1 MSTFQKINWLL
12 LTLVLTSSCQFFAK
26 EETPESSMLWKVERD
41 DLEYPTY
48 ILGTMHL
55 ISKEYFHFPEKL
67 EKLVKNSKQLIM
79 ELDGLP
85 DAAAAADLM
94 RLPDSVKLTD
104 YFSEEDMTR
113 LYGFAETEMKMN
125 KDMFDMT
132 FGRMKPFLLL
142 QLITQK
148 QFEGET
154 ESYELTLMNLAKKHK
169 IESIGLETI
178 QQQIGFFD
186 AIPMTDLANIITSYF
201 ENSDSL
207 KAQTKLMQQVY
218 RSGNLDSL
226 ARFMVESSPELME
239 FEEILLTSRNIS
251 WVPKVMELIF
261 QKPSF
266 IAVGAAHLAGDHGL
280 INLLRKEGF
289 TVTPVAF

>member
-1 MSTFQKINWLL
+1 MSTFQRINWFLFTVL
-12 LTLVLTSSCQFFAK
+12 LTSSCQFFAK

-41 DLEYPTY
+41 DLEHPTY

-55 ISKEYFHFPEKL
+55 IGKEYFHFPEKL
-67 EKLVKNSKQLIM
+67 EKLVINSKQLIM

-85 DAAAAADLM
+85 DAAAAAELM

-104 YFSEEDMTR
+104 YFSEEEMTL

-154 ESYELTLMNLAKKHK
+154 ESFELTLMSLAKKHK
-169 IESIGLETI
+169 IAAVGLETI
-178 QQQIGFFD
+178 EQQIGFFD
-186 AIPMTDLANIITSYF
+186 AIPMTDLASIITSYF

-207 KAQTKLMQQVY
+207 KAQTKLMQEVY

-226 ARFMVESSPELME
+226 ARFMVESAPELME
-239 FEEILLTSRNIS
+239 FEDILLTNRNIN
-251 WVPKVMELIF
+251 WVPQVKELIF

-266 IAVGAAHLAGDHGL
+266 IAVGAAHLAGENGL

-289 TVTPVAF
+289 TITPVAF

>member
-1 MSTFQKINWLL
+1 MSTFHKINWLVLTLL
-12 LTLVLTSSCQFFAK
+12 LTNSCQFFTK
-26 EETPESSMLWKVERD
+26 EEAPESSMLWKIERD
-41 DLEYPTY
+41 DLEHPTY
-48 ILGTMHL
+48 VLGTMHL
-55 ISKEYFHFPEKL
+55 IGKEYFHFPEKL
-67 EKLVKNSKQLIM
+67 EKLVINSKQLIM

-94 RLPDSVKLTD
+94 RLPDSVRLVD
-104 YFSEEDMTR
+104 YFSEAEMTL
-113 LYGFAETEMKMN
+113 LYGFAEVEMKMT

-154 ESYELTLMNLAKKHK
+154 ESFELTLMNLAKKHK

-178 QQQIGFFD
+178 EQQIGFFD

-201 ENSDSL
+201 ENADSL
-207 KAQTKLMQQVY
+207 KEQTTLMQQVY

-239 FEEILLTSRNIS
+239 FEDILLTNRNIN
-251 WVPKVMELIF
+251 WVPKVIDLIF
-261 QKPSF
+261 KKSSF
-266 IAVGAAHLAGDHGL
+266 IAVGAAHLAGENGL
-280 INLLRKEGF
+280 LTLLRKEGF
-289 TVTPVAF
+289 KVTPIAF